1 MKKNLSILL
10 ILIVI
15 AISALMLSAQDPN
28 KLTVTLTADQWNGTL
43 QVIEQSQAPHVQV
56 AAVQALIIPQLQ
68 EQDKAIQEKASAD
81 AKAKQDSLKVKK
93 P

>member
-1 MKKNLSILL
+1 MKKIISIGLISAA
-10 ILIVI
+10 ILITVF
-15 AISALMLSAQDPN
+15 SMSAQDPN

-43 QVIEQSQAPHVQV
+43 QVIEQSQSPHVQV

-68 EQDKAIQEKASAD
+68 EQSQKIQAKAEAD
-81 AKAKQDSLKVKK
+81 AKAKSDSLKAKK